1 MPDISGMIT
10 IYIYLLFG
18 SLLLVVVLAVA
29 RAVGG
34 DVFHHDV
41 TIDHTAEIGG
51 PGEAHAGIGGHGPG
65 GPGMMGTGEL
75 GETAT
80 EPTDQPGL
88 VKFQGMTLMTISI
101 FLVSFAAMGILTL
114 YFLVGPYNLDPL
126 TSLPVAGVA
135 SAALALGLS
144 YGAFKYFIESAASSE
159 ISLREVVGRP
169 CEVTTGTSG
178 DNLGEVSCNVKGQ
191 IMSFSARS
199 VDGSRINVGD
209 SALIMRMTG
218 NIAVIQRRQNQ

>member
-18 SLLLVVVLAVA
+18 SLLFVVVLAVA

-34 DVFHHDV
+34 DIFHHDV
-41 TIDHTAEIGG
+41 TIDHAAEIGG
-51 PGEAHAGIGGHGPG
+51 AGEAHAGIGGHGPE
-65 GPGMMGTGEL
+65 GPGTMGTGEL

-88 VKFQGMTLMTISI
+88 VKFQGMTLMTVSI

-135 SAALALGLS
+135 SGALALGLS
-144 YGAFKYFIESAASSE
+144 YAAFKYFIESAASSE

-178 DNLGEVSCNVKGQ
+178 DNLGEVSCSVKGQ

-199 VDGSRINVGD
+199 IDGSRINVGD
-209 SALIMRMTG
+209 SALIMRMNG
-218 NIAVIQRRQNQ
+218 NIAVVQRRQNQ